1 MDRPEGDDDPG
12 ATPVKIRVLG
22 CHGSD
27 QLMDGTQG
35 PRQCRTC
42 GFLVNG
48 TVMVDAGTVG
58 AALHL
63 AEQKRIRQVLLTH
76 LHFDHIQ
83 GLPTLAD
90 NLVDDVVDPVVLAG
104 IPEVLDGL
112 KRYLFNDQLYP
123 DFLQLPNPQRPVFLL
138 RPLDIG
144 KEAEVSGLRVLPIPV
159 NHLVPTVGFLIREGA
174 TSFLYSGDTFTT
186 EEIWQVAAREP
197 TLKAAFIETSFPDEM
212 EELARASKHLTP
224 SLFAR
229 EFQKIGRPDL
239 PVYVYHLKPRFRLE
253 IKRQLARLK
262 IPNLTVLEEGQE
274 IHI

>member
-123 DFLQLPNPQRPVFLL
+123 DFLQLPNPQRPVFSL

-144 KEAEVSGLRVLPIPV
+144 KEAEVSGLQVLPISV

-174 TSFLYSGDTFTT
+174 TSFLYSGDTFIT